1 MSSVI
6 PVLVFVFL
14 LSMITER
21 AVAGRQPLDTGGG
34 GGGTVT
40 ISSSSSGSG
49 RKMIKRRPRSLA
61 ASQVAPASTMNPSI
75 IINKATSE
83 QQQQQLEG
91 AAGAEESPQNIL
103 LLDGKQLSFLDATQ
117 PQPASPM
124 ARANDQRTGANL
136 MAAESDN
143 KRSLVPAR
151 HHRALF
157 GSGKNSMS
165 AERREALMML
175 LLEEISKLNV
185 DTNYNSAEQTTDNNG
200 RQDNNGLFLVDQ
212 TTSPG
217 INRLRGRSALS
228 SPAASSAV
236 VDSSHIAPFNRQQQQ
251 QEQIQPA
258 SSPMALA
265 NRALGGSTNIP
276 KRAPNRHTACYFNAI
291 SCF

>member
-34 GGGTVT
+34 GSTVT

-91 AAGAEESPQNIL
+91 AASAEESPQNIL
-103 LLDGKQLSFLDATQ
+103 LLDGKQLSFLDATR
-117 PQPASPM
+117 PQLDSPM

-236 VDSSHIAPFNRQQQQ
+236 VDSSHIAPFNRQQQ
-251 QEQIQPA
+251 EQIQPA